1 MVKCDSKYDK
11 RVKNT
16 LKSVANVKKYG
27 IIKENT
33 DS

>member
-1 MVKCDSKYDK
+1 MVKCDSEYDI